1 MLIFHICKDFFF
13 LFFFFFFFPKVAES
27 RKSRS
32 QPSTRTRVSIY
43 TLQVAGLNGLGV
55 KYKYFT

>member
-1 MLIFHICKDFFF
+1 MLIFHLCKD
-13 LFFFFFFFPKVAES
+13 FFFFFPKVAES

-43 TLQVAGLNGLGV
+43 TLQVAGLNGFGV

>member
-1 MLIFHICKDFFF
+1 MLIFHLCKD
-13 LFFFFFFFPKVAES
+13 FFFFFFPKVAES

-43 TLQVAGLNGLGV
+43 TLQVAGLNGFGV
-55 KYKYFT
+55 KYKY